1 MDIDHAVF
9 LGMDL
14 IQIFT
19 IIVCPFLFVLAVFL
33 AITAGKDKVELKE
46 GPKDFG
52 DVSPTGN

>member
-19 IIVCPFLFVLAVFL
+19 LLVCPVLFVLAIFM
-33 AITAGKDKVELKE
+33 AITAAKDKVQLDE

-52 DVSPTGN
+52 G

>member
-19 IIVCPFLFVLAVFL
+19 VIVCPILFVLAIIMG
-33 AITAGKDKVELKE
+33 ATAGSGRENFRSEQQKQ
-46 GPKDFG
+46 
-52 DVSPTGN
+52 

>member
-19 IIVCPFLFVLAVFL
+19 IIVCPILFVIAVALAVG
-33 AITAGKDKVELKE
+33 AGKDKVKLED

-52 DVSPTGN
+52 A